1 MNAITVAV
9 PDDLQ
14 HWVDVRLSEGV
25 YLDAADYIRDLLKQ
39 DRAHAADRDRLRTMI
54 REGLASGVIDR
65 DGEDVIADIIAED
78 PDLRA

>member
-1 MNAITVAV
+1 MNAITVPV

-14 HWVDVRLSEGV
+14 HWVDARLAEGI
-25 YLDAADYIRDLLKQ
+25 YADAADYIRDLLKQ
-39 DRAHAADRDRLRTMI
+39 DRANAADRDYLRRMI

-65 DGEDVIADIIAED
+65 DGEDVIADIMAED